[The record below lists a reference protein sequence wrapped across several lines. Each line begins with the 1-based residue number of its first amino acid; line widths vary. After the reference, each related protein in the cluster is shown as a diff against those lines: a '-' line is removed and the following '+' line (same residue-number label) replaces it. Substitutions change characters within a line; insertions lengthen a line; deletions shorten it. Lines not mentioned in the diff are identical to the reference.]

1 MQNTFLQILIQKP
14 SFQQGG
20 GVGLRRDVKVLLV
33 SRSVPCCSTE
43 FLPTVSQLPSQPPFT
58 GSPHFSM
65 SFSCFYQQKDQQFTT
80 SRSFVWSVSVV
91 SLYIL
96 RAVRIGHISN
106 ILKWSTQH
114 QRDISVQFSSVAQ
127 SCLTLCNPMN
137 CSMLGLPV
145 HHQLPES
152 TQTHVHCVGDVIQPS
167 HSLLSPSPPALNL
180 SQHQGLFKWVSSL
193 HQVAKVW
200 EFQLQHQ
207 SFQWTPRTDLL

>member
-114 QRDISVQFSSVAQ
+114 QRYFSSVQFSCSVV
-127 SCLTLCNPMN
+127 SDSL
-137 CSMLGLPV
+137 
-145 HHQLPES
+145 
-152 TQTHVHCVGDVIQPS
+152 QP
-167 HSLLSPSPPALNL
+167 HELQHARPPCPSP
-180 SQHQGLFKWVSSL
+180 
-193 HQVAKVW
+193 
-200 EFQLQHQ
+200 
-207 SFQWTPRTDLL
+207 TPRIHPNPCPLCR